1 MRHAPCYRSGNKDER
16 AARER
21 AAEECSMARRTK
33 RAEQGAQIPSAI
45 GTEDTVGKRQSEQV
59 VTEHGQASAERR
71 AANTRSLPSVPD
83 AFPEGEG
90 SVPNNPLIV
99 TGLEAMFK
107 GGPKA
112 QSLVGGWQAS
122 ETGRPVYVQ
131 TSRKGGRIRVY
142 PRLEADPSRPMPTTE
157 SLWAFV
163 EGLSA
168 FTGDV
173 ALAVLAQLC
182 EPSTGDKTKYPL
194 IDSVRITADAIL
206 RYKGIR
212 RYGEDRRDLER
223 RVYEEMRRLQALTFD
238 VEKLPAPDPETGGWN
253 YDGASWEEDRLFD
266 IVRVTQYRQG
276 PKGRRE
282 QIEVSWM
289 VRAGQW
295 AQWWLNPQAKVWLA
309 RMAHALLELD
319 HRPNSGP
326 EYMAKKLG
334 QRIVLMNQAIRRGEP
349 LPIRI
354 DLFLEKVGE
363 LPVPSERGV
372 HWARRTRTRF
382 DEALLSLQEAG
393 VLASVEWP
401 EGHGPGQED
410 QGRGWVGKWLAAKVV
425 ITLPN
430 RPPEPL
436 GERRQVATGITHR
449 SGTTSKQRDTT
460 ASGFD
465 GAAIR
470 AARMDLGWSQQAL
483 AEHIGISAA
492 WLSNV
497 ESGKRAPSEELRNK
511 LASWLADS
519 PLA

>member
-1 MRHAPCYRSGNKDER
+1 
-16 AARER
+16 
-21 AAEECSMARRTK
+21 MARRTK
-33 RAEQGAQIPSAI
+33 RAEQGTQLPSPIQVEGEAR
-45 GTEDTVGKRQSEQV
+45 VRQLELASPIDMSESD
-59 VTEHGQASAERR
+59 GR
-71 AANTRSLPSVPD
+71 AAPPKKLPAVPD

-99 TGLEAMFK
+99 AGLEAMFK

-112 QSLVGGWQAS
+112 QALVGGWQTS

-157 SLWAFV
+157 SLWGFV

-182 EPSTGDKTKYPL
+182 EPTTGDKTKYPL
-194 IDSVRITADAIL
+194 IESVRITADAIL

-238 VEKLPAPDPETGGWN
+238 VEKLPAPDPGTGGWN
-253 YDGASWEEDRLFD
+253 YHGASWEEDRLFD

-282 QIEVSWM
+282 QTEVSWM

-295 AQWWLNPQAKVWLA
+295 AQWWLNPHAKVWLA

-354 DLFLEKVGE
+354 DLLLEKIGE
-363 LPVPSERGV
+363 LPIPSERGV
-372 HWARRTRTRF
+372 HWARRTRIRF

-393 VLASVEWP
+393 VLASVDWP
-401 EGHGPGQED
+401 DGHGPGQED
-410 QGRGWVGKWLAAKVV
+410 QGRGWVRKWLAAKVV
-425 ITLPN
+425 ITLPE
-430 RPPEPL
+430 RAPEPL
-436 GERRQVATGITHR
+436 GEPRQVATGAA
-449 SGTTSKQRDTT
+449 SKPSTTSNKRE
-460 ASGFD
+460 AAVEGFD

-470 AARMDLGWSQQAL
+470 AARMDRGWSQQAL
-483 AEHIGISAA
+483 AEHIGVSAA

-497 ESGKRAPSEELRNK
+497 ESGKRTPSEELRGK
-511 LASWLADS
+511 LGAWLADS
-519 PLA
+519 PLP